1 MLGLEM
7 SVKTLGKKTT
17 ILGVSCLVL
26 WAASAMSYLGQFSGD
41 VAATRYPLPN
51 HELQQLGENN
61 NAHLSDLTGQPY
73 LMNFW
78 ASWCVTC
85 QAENKFLKELSRQ
98 GIPLAGIALKDN
110 PDDAERWL
118 TRFGS
123 PFSVSLQDPTGEYAE
138 KLGVQGAPETFVIDG
153 EGHVRF
159 HYQGLIQPEVW
170 QQRLKPLLEELRVS
184 R

>member
-1 MLGLEM
+1 M
-7 SVKTLGKKTT
+7 KPLGKKTT
-17 ILGVSCLVL
+17 ILGLLCLVL
-26 WAASAMSYLGQFSGD
+26 WTASGMSHLGQFSGD
-41 VAATRYPLPN
+41 VAATKYPLPN
-51 HELQQLGENN
+51 GGLQRLGENN
-61 NAHLSDLTGQPY
+61 NAKLSDLAGQPY
-73 LMNFW
+73 LLNFW
-78 ASWCVTC
+78 ASWCLTC